1 MQTTTPAEPVPPSAS
16 PQGTTLGY
24 ALFATR
30 WLQAPLYFGLV
41 AAQGVYVYKFF
52 NELWTLIVKCVSGS
66 ATETYVMLAVLKL
79 VDVVMIANLLI
90 MTIVGGYETFVS
102 RIGLQ
107 GHRDQPEWLS
117 HVNSNVLK
125 VKLATAIVG
134 ISSVHLL
141 QMFVD
146 VHHTSHHALLWG
158 TMIHMAF
165 IASAVLL
172 AYMSGPMMRE
182 DKPHGSHGSQGG
194 HGEPKGP
201 QPPRRAEPL
210 REPTTARD
218 EQRSEGPRQWSEP
231 TGAAGRS
238 RFTQPVGYA
247 ESAGSPESD
256 GLRTAGPYTSVPAHG
271 GVSGS
276 ASVPAHGGAVPGAAV
291 DFSARAAVPAHAE
304 ASAAPAPATAGHA
317 APAFA
322 ASTAPAFAALG
333 HFAPAL
339 TALGHPAHAPL
350 PAPLPIPAQA
360 TSYESYAAY
369 ERRGAAYGTRFARGG
384 TRLVPYE
391 SGVESRVRAAGF
403 PVRKVLEEF
412 DEEHPHSF
420 DRQLLARL
428 GTLDFVGAARNVVF
442 VGAPGTG
449 KTHLAIGLGVRACQ
463 AGHRVLFATAEE
475 WAARLAGAR
484 AEGRLAEELAV
495 LDACPLLIV
504 DEVGYLPFD
513 SDTARLFFQLV
524 ARRYERGSLIVTS
537 DRSLGRWDEIFGG
550 AAPALVDRLAHHA
563 DIVHLEGDS
572 YRLRRVT

>member
-1 MQTTTPAEPVPPSAS
+1 MQPPIPADPADPVTPSVS

-52 NELWTLIVKCVSGS
+52 NELWTLIVRCVSGS

-158 TMIHMAF
+158 TVIHMAF

-172 AYMSGPMMRE
+172 AYMSGPMLRE
-182 DKPHGSHGSQGG
+182 DKGHGSHHGSHTGPPDG
-194 HGEPKGP
+194 PRPPHG
-201 QPPRRAEPL
+201 PRRPT
-210 REPTTARD
+210 EPT
-218 EQRSEGPRQWSEP
+218 EP
-231 TGAAGRS
+231 TH
-238 RFTQPVGYA
+238 PV
-247 ESAGSPESD
+247 EPME
-256 GLRTAGPYTSVPAHG
+256 PVEP
-271 GVSGS
+271 
-276 ASVPAHGGAVPGAAV
+276 
-291 DFSARAAVPAHAE
+291 
-304 ASAAPAPATAGHA
+304 AAPARSREPA
-317 APAFA
+317 APVLLR
-322 ASTAPAFAALG
+322 T
-333 HFAPAL
+333 
-339 TALGHPAHAPL
+339 
-350 PAPLPIPAQA
+350 PLPIPAQA
-360 TSYESYAAY
+360 TSYENYVTY
-369 ERRGAAYGTRFARGG
+369 ESRVSPYETRFTQGG
-384 TRLVPYE
+384 TRLVQYE
-391 SGVESRVRAAGF
+391 ARRVPHEAEAGVEGRVRAAGF
-403 PVRKVLEEF
+403 PARKLLEEF
-412 DEEHPHSF
+412 DEGHPRSF
-420 DRQLLARL
+420 DRRLLARL
-428 GTLDFVGAARNVVF
+428 GTLDFVSTGRNVVF

-449 KTHLAIGLGVRACQ
+449 KTHLAIGLGVRACH
-463 AGHRVLFATAEE
+463 AGHRVLFATATE

-484 AEGRLAEELAV
+484 DEGRLAEELSA

-513 SDTARLFFQLV
+513 ADTARLFFQLI
-524 ARRYERGSLIVTS
+524 AHRYERASLVVTS
-537 DRSLGRWDEIFGG
+537 DRPLGRWEEIFGG
-550 AAPALVDRLAHHA
+550 AAPAMVDRLAHHA
-563 DIVHLEGDS
+563 EIVRLEGDS
-572 YRLRRVT
+572 YRLRRATSGG

>member
-1 MQTTTPAEPVPPSAS
+1 MRSVQPTTPPDPVTPSVS

-52 NELWTLIVKCVSGS
+52 NELWTLIVRCVSGS

-158 TMIHMAF
+158 TVIHMAF

-172 AYMSGPMMRE
+172 AYMSGPMLRE
-182 DKPHGSHGSQGG
+182 DKG
-194 HGEPKGP
+194 HGPHPGPHHGTLDERKPPPARTPEP
-201 QPPRRAEPL
+201 
-210 REPTTARD
+210 
-218 EQRSEGPRQWSEP
+218 
-231 TGAAGRS
+231 
-238 RFTQPVGYA
+238 
-247 ESAGSPESD
+247 
-256 GLRTAGPYTSVPAHG
+256 
-271 GVSGS
+271 
-276 ASVPAHGGAVPGAAV
+276 
-291 DFSARAAVPAHAE
+291 
-304 ASAAPAPATAGHA
+304 AAPA
-317 APAFA
+317 
-322 ASTAPAFAALG
+322 LIR
-333 HFAPAL
+333 
-339 TALGHPAHAPL
+339 
-350 PAPLPIPAQA
+350 APLPIPAQA
-360 TSYESYAAY
+360 TSE
-369 ERRGAAYGTRFARGG
+369 ENHETRFARGA
-384 TRLVPYE
+384 TRLVRHEGRGTY
-391 SGVESRVRAAGF
+391 GVEAGVEGRVRAAGF
-403 PVRKVLEEF
+403 PSRKLLEEF
-412 DEEHPHSF
+412 DEGHPRSF
-420 DRQLLARL
+420 DRRLLARL
-428 GTLDFVGAARNVVF
+428 GTLDFLATGRNVVL

-484 AEGRLAEELAV
+484 AEGRLAGELSA

-504 DEVGYLPFD
+504 DEAGYLPFD
-513 SDTARLFFQLV
+513 PDAARLLFQLI
-524 ARRYERGSLIVTS
+524 AHRYEKASLIVTS
-537 DRSLGRWDEIFGG
+537 DRPLARWEEIFGG
-550 AAPALVDRLAHHA
+550 AAPAMADRLAHHA
-563 DIVHLEGDS
+563 EIVRLEGDS
-572 YRLRRVT
+572 YRLRCATSAG